1 MSAAGAAEDKTQQL
15 MKVLEEYAIE
25 SSISKVYG
33 SEMLDFVVDEA
44 VQIYGGFG
52 YHEDYPIARAYRDS
66 RINRIFEGTN
76 EINRLLIVDML
87 MKRALKG
94 VLPLI
99 PAAMKLMEE
108 VLAGPS
114 IEEAPEGQFAEEE
127 RVVAGA
133 KKTLLLAAGAAMQK
147 FREKLAE
154 EQEIVAGLANIVMEV
169 YSMESAL
176 RRAQKAAGSRGNAGP
191 QAEAMRALVYDSA
204 DRLEKQARTVL
215 AAVAE
220 GDTLRTQLAVLKR
233 FTKREPVDT
242 VALRRR
248 VAEAVQATDRYPF
261 EGR

>member
-1 MSAAGAAEDKTQQL
+1 
-15 MKVLEEYAIE
+15 V
-25 SSISKVYG
+25 
-33 SEMLDFVVDEA
+33 
-44 VQIYGGFG
+44 
-52 YHEDYPIARAYRDS
+52 ARAYRDS

-94 VLPLI
+94 VVPLI
-99 PAAMKLMEE
+99 PAAMKLMDE

-114 IEEAPEGQFAEEE
+114 MDDTPEGPFADEE
-127 RVVAGA
+127 RAVAGA

-147 FREKLAE
+147 FREKLGE
-154 EQEIVAGLANIVMEV
+154 EQEIVAGLANVVMEV

-176 RRAQKAAGSRGNAGP
+176 RRAQKATAKRGDAGP
-191 QAEAMRALVYDSA
+191 QADAMRALVYDSA

-220 GDTLRTQLAVLKR
+220 GDMLRTQLAVLKR

-242 VALRRR
+242 IALRRR
-248 VAEAVQATDRYPF
+248 VADAVQAADRYPF